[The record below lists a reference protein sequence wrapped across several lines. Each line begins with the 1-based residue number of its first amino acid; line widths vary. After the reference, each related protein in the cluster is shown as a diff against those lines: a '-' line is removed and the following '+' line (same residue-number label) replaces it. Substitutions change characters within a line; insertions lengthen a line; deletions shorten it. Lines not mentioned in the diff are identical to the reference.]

1 MSELDTSLN
10 ELNKEKSQL
19 EEQLKQKCIPVE
31 EESKYYQL
39 EELNH
44 EQTVKF
50 LKSDSTIKAV
60 IKKAN
65 SGEMLRKMEIKG
77 ADLAHMNKKKLE
89 KWWGIK
95 EDTQR
100 NLILTFIEENNP
112 VVKVFERE

>member
-1 MSELDTSLN
+1 
-10 ELNKEKSQL
+10 
-19 EEQLKQKCIPVE
+19 
-31 EESKYYQL
+31 
-39 EELNH
+39 
-44 EQTVKF
+44 
-50 LKSDSTIKAV
+50 
-60 IKKAN
+60 
-65 SGEMLRKMEIKG
+65 MLRKMEIKG